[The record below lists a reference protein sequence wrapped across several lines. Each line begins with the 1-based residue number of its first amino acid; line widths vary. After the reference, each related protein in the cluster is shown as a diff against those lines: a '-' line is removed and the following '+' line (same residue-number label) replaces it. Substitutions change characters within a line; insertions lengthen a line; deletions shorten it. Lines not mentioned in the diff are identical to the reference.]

1 MVIKTPPFV
10 IANSNVSG
18 TSWISSTSSGLQQM
32 LNITGYQAIS
42 NLSCWWLDRTKT
54 VLHSMFLLLLVE
66 MTTLVHLLCLTLE
79 TIGIESTFAWW

>member
-1 MVIKTPPFV
+1 MVIKTPPF

-18 TSWISSTSSGLQQM
+18 TSLISSTSSGLQQM

-42 NLSCWWLDRTKT
+42 NISCWWLDRTKP
-54 VLHSMFLLLLVE
+54 VLHSMLLSVLLVE